1 MASAS
6 SQLRP
11 FDREIAF
18 SRTLGLVT
26 RDELKTLG
34 GKTAAIA
41 GLGGVGGSHLLTLA
55 RLGIG
60 GFHLAEFDSFGL
72 ENFNR
77 QPGAMMANLGQ
88 PKLDVM
94 EDAAR
99 QINPELRIRRFPRGL
114 SAENLDEFLE
124 GVDIYVDSL
133 DFFEFKIR
141 ALVFKTCYERGIPAV
156 TAGPLGM
163 GAALLNFI
171 PGKMTFA
178 SYFNWKDSDTDFEK
192 GIKFLVGLAPSLP
205 HRHSLVDRS
214 YVDLDARRGPS
225 TPMGVDLCAG
235 FAGTEVL
242 KILLGRGK
250 TRAAPHSL
258 HFDAY
263 LNRLYSTF
271 IWFGNRNPIQR
282 IKIAYAGRALGK
294 KNPKA
299 TAIPAEES
307 L

>member
-1 MASAS
+1 MTRESLHS
-6 SQLRP
+6 TS

-26 RDELKTLG
+26 RDELKSLG

-41 GLGGVGGSHLLTLA
+41 GLGGVGGCHLLTLT

-60 GFHLAEFDSFGL
+60 GFNLAEFDTFGL

-77 QPGAMMANLGQ
+77 QPGAMMSTINR

-94 EDAAR
+94 EETVL
-99 QINPELRIRRFPRGL
+99 QINPQLRIRRFPNGL
-114 SAENLDEFLE
+114 TEENLNDFLE

-133 DFFEFKIR
+133 DYFEYKLR
-141 ALVFKTCYERGIPAV
+141 ALVFKTCYERGIPCV

-163 GAALLNFI
+163 GAALLNFM
-171 PGKMTFA
+171 PGKMTFDE
-178 SYFNWKDSDTDFEK
+178 YFDWKDTDSDFIK

-205 HRHSLVDRS
+205 HRHALVDRS
-214 YVDLDARRGPS
+214 FVDLHARRGPS

-235 FAGTEVL
+235 FAGTEVM

-250 TRAAPHSL
+250 VRAAPHSQ

-263 LNRLYSTF
+263 LNRFYSEV
-271 IWFGNRNPIQR
+271 IWFGNRNPIQKA
-282 IKIAYAGRALGK
+282 KIAIAARTLNQRRSAK
-294 KNPKA
+294 
-299 TAIPAEES
+299 
-307 L
+307 